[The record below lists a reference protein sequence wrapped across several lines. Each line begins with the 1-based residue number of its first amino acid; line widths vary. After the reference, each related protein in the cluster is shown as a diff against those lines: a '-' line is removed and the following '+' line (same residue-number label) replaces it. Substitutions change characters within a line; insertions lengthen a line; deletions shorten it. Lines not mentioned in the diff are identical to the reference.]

1 MSLETQLK
9 ANTEAINRLA
19 DLLERANIALP
30 APVEAGNGIPQEER
44 AEPTAEAPT
53 AEPTASA
60 PVEAEQAASNDDD
73 ADAEAATPATTEE
86 VAEKAA
92 DEPAAKAPTAEAP
105 TTEAPTKATDIN
117 DVINAMKSV
126 LAAKGKAPVI
136 AILKKYSVARVSDL
150 DSRDLD
156 AALADFEGA

>member
-19 DLLERANIALP
+19 DLLERANIAMP
-30 APVEAGNGIPQEER
+30 APVEAGNGIPQEEQ
-44 AEPTAEAPT
+44 EPTAEAPT

-73 ADAEAATPATTEE
+73 GADAEAATPNNTDE

-126 LAAKGKAPVI
+126 LAAKGKDPVV